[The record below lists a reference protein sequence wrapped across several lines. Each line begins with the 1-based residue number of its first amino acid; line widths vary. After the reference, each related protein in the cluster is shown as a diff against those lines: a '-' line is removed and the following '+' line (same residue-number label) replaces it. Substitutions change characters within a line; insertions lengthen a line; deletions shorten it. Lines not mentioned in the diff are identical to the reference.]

1 MVLFKKMIKLQ
12 NETLSDFT
20 LDDEKIDAIFPFV
33 MIDSL
38 DTLRF
43 KSIVIERVFDF
54 ESFVLFVVGVEIIIA
69 VGGGGGGGGV
79 VECCVRNFG
88 AIRRRLTEPSNEL
101 SV

>member
-1 MVLFKKMIKLQ
+1 MIKLQ
-12 NETLSDFT
+12 NETLFDFT

-69 VGGGGGGGGV
+69 VGGGGGV

>member
-1 MVLFKKMIKLQ
+1 MVLFKRMIKLQ

-69 VGGGGGGGGV
+69 VGGGGV